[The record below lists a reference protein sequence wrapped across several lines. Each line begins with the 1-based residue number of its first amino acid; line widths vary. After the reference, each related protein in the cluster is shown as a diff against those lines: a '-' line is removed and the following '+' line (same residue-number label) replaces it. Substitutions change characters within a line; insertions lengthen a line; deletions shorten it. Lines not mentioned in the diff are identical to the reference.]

1 MRKVNEILRLHFEQ
15 KLGQRQIARSANVSQ
30 STVSEYLA
38 RAQAAGLAW
47 PLPEE
52 WDETR
57 LQAAL
62 FPLSQT
68 PAKRPA
74 RPLPD
79 FTSLRQER
87 QQHRDRGLHQH
98 LRPDDLACRAAAERG
113 HPLLGLEEQV
123 LPRGHSLCGGT
134 DATIAE
140 HRLVPIRL

>member
-15 KLGQRQIARSANVSQ
+15 KLGQRQIARGANVSQ

-79 FTSLRQER
+79 FTSRPGAGPFSVSMLSS
-87 QQHRDRGLHQH
+87 RG
-98 LRPDDLACRAAAERG
+98 
-113 HPLLGLEEQV
+113 
-123 LPRGHSLCGGT
+123 T
-134 DATIAE
+134 
-140 HRLVPIRL
+140 